1 MNNKLKQLRI
11 KNNYNVEY
19 MANKLKISIGFY
31 SLIENSNRRLTYDM
45 AIKIS
50 SIFNLKPDD
59 IFYEDHKEIFSK
71 NIK

>member
-1 MNNKLKQLRI
+1 MNNKLKYLRN
-11 KNNYNVEY
+11 KNNYTVEY
-19 MANKLKISIGFY
+19 MANKLDISIGFY

-59 IFYEDHKEIFSK
+59 IFYDDHILTK

>member
-59 IFYEDHKEIFSK
+59 IFYEDHKEILTK

>member
-1 MNNKLKQLRI
+1 MNNKLKYLRN
-11 KNNYNVEY
+11 KNNYTVEY
-19 MANKLKISIGFY
+19 MANKLNISIGFY

-59 IFYEDHKEIFSK
+59 IFYDDHILTK

>member
-1 MNNKLKQLRI
+1 MNNKLKYLRN
-11 KNNYNVEY
+11 KNNYTVEY
-19 MANKLKISIGFY
+19 MANKLNISIGFY

-59 IFYEDHKEIFSK
+59 IFYDDHILTN

>member
-1 MNNKLKQLRI
+1 MNNKLKYLRK
-11 KNNYNVEY
+11 KNSFTVEY
-19 MANKLKISIGFY
+19 MADKLNISIGFY

-59 IFYEDHKEIFSK
+59 IFYDDHILTKI
-71 NIK
+71 IK

>member
-1 MNNKLKQLRI
+1 MNNKLKYLRK
-11 KNNYNVEY
+11 KNNFTVEY
-19 MANKLKISIGFY
+19 MADKLNISIGFY

-59 IFYEDHKEIFSK
+59 IFYDDHILTKI
-71 NIK
+71 IK

>member
-1 MNNKLKQLRI
+1 MNKKLKYLRN
-11 KNNYNVEY
+11 KNNYTVEY
-19 MANKLKISIGFY
+19 MANKLNISIGFY

-59 IFYEDHKEIFSK
+59 IFYDDHILTK

>member
-1 MNNKLKQLRI
+1 MNNKLKYLRNI
-11 KNNYNVEY
+11 NNYTVEY
-19 MANKLKISIGFY
+19 MANKLNISIGFY

-59 IFYEDHKEIFSK
+59 LFYDDHILTK